1 MHINILR
8 YKKFKYLKLFL
19 MLLIVSIIIYFTQGE
34 AQPANGGT
42 WQGYTLGVFSTV
54 LILLLSYLGIRKR
67 SYKSKLGNLE
77 GWTSAHVYLGSL
89 LLISATLHAAF
100 QVGWNI
106 HTLAYFF
113 MMLVIL
119 SGFYGI
125 YTYLHYPL
133 LLSVNNSNKT
143 SKQRVSELVDTD
155 DEIKY
160 LSEDCSDEIRKI
172 VMSALENTNLSKT
185 LWQRLFRIDNSK
197 ISVDINSRK
206 LVSNKKQ
213 KKVIELIAAKIP
225 NSQKQKEAIA
235 LNQLLSLFSRRDR
248 LLSVLTR
255 ELQIKTYF
263 KVWLM
268 IHIPMTFATLA
279 ALTVHILVVFIYW

>member
-1 MHINILR
+1 VSS
-8 YKKFKYLKLFL
+8 F
-19 MLLIVSIIIYFTQGE
+19 IVFYTQGE

-54 LILLLSYLGIRKR
+54 IILLLTYLGIRKR
-67 SYKSKLGNLE
+67 SYKSRVGTLE

-89 LLISATLHAAF
+89 LLITATLHTGF
-100 QVGWNI
+100 QLGWNI
-106 HTLAYFF
+106 HSLAYFL
-113 MMLVIL
+113 MILVIF

-133 LLSVNNSNKT
+133 LLSVSNTNKT
-143 SKQRVSELVDTD
+143 SKQRVSELIDID
-155 DEIKY
+155 DEVKS
-160 LSEDCSDEIRKI
+160 LTESCSEEIRKI
-172 VMSALENTNLSKT
+172 VISAIENTNLAKT
-185 LWQRLFRIDNSK
+185 LIQRLVRKDNSK
-197 ISVDINSRK
+197 ISIDLNSRK
-206 LVSNKKQ
+206 LVSNKNQ
-213 KKVIELIAAKIP
+213 QTIIDLISAKIP

-235 LNQLLSLFSRRDR
+235 LNQLLTLFSRRAR
-248 LLSVLTR
+248 LLDVLLR

-268 IHIPMTFATLA
+268 IHIPITFALLA